1 MLMRAYFAD
10 RGEGEQRDTIITAD
24 TAHGTNPAS
33 VTMAG
38 YKLEKVATDARGNL
52 DLDDLR
58 AKVNERDG
66 RADAHEPLD
75 ARAVRRG
82 DRRGRARS
90 STTRARSST
99 TTAPT

>member
-38 YKLEKVATDARGNL
+38 YKLEKVAHR
-52 DLDDLR
+52 
-58 AKVNERDG
+58 
-66 RADAHEPLD
+66 
-75 ARAVRRG
+75 
-82 DRRGRARS
+82 RARQPRPRRS
-90 STTRARSST
+90 AGAR
-99 TTAPT
+99 